1 MLQPLSLRNPKT
13 NGNWNQIDASKLLL
27 ITQPQLCWKIQI
39 GLLKVRLAVEVPAYC
54 NYYFLCLSFQ
64 FSVYFMVSEMG
75 VIWVIPCISNGN
87 IDQKCFCIC
96 KSSSN
101 LLSSKGSI
109 FCISKC
115 SFFERIF
122 WNLNKHLIFFFFFVS
137 KNAFCRLKVQTNGH
151 LVSSK
156 SKKLHVRLGSLLLCS
171 FPSARIC
178 HRLGSLLL
186 CLFPSATPELM
197 RSLIEILIRG
207 VWHLWLMV
215 WKDMAYNHYYLTRV
229 LLCTCHIM
237 KRTHC
242 PSRLQSRWYSD

>member
-1 MLQPLSLRNPKT
+1 MR
-13 NGNWNQIDASKLLL
+13 
-27 ITQPQLCWKIQI
+27 
-39 GLLKVRLAVEVPAYC
+39 
-54 NYYFLCLSFQ
+54 
-64 FSVYFMVSEMG
+64 
-75 VIWVIPCISNGN
+75 VIWVISCISNDN
-87 IDQKCFCIC
+87 IDQKHFYIC

-101 LLSSKGSI
+101 LFTCFGSI
-109 FCISKC
+109 LYISKC
-115 SFFERIF
+115 SFFEKEHF
-122 WNLNKHLIFFFFFVS
+122 ETLTNTWFFFFLVS
-137 KNAFCRLKVQTNGH
+137 KNAFCRLKVQTNRH

-186 CLFPSATPELM
+186 CLFPSATPEPM